1 MKIGRVLKKG
11 VYIMS
16 NVVKKGDFLV
26 FIGAD
31 DEVKEFFIS
40 SAMFDLDNC
49 FTGITGRK
57 NCDHC
62 FGFRLRD
69 GYFYQPGTSYWVDRK
84 ATLEECDKFI
94 QWMEEKGHKFNL
106 NILELTL
113 NK

>member
-1 MKIGRVLKKG
+1 
-11 VYIMS
+11 MS

-31 DEVKEFFIS
+31 NEVKEFFIS

-49 FTGITGRK
+49 HTGITGRK
-57 NCDHC
+57 NCYHC

-69 GYFYQPGTSYWVDRK
+69 GYFYQPVTSYWVDRK
-84 ATLEECDKFI
+84 ATLEESDKFV

-106 NILELTL
+106 NTLELTL
-113 NK
+113 NT

>member
-1 MKIGRVLKKG
+1 
-11 VYIMS
+11 MS

-26 FIGAD
+26 LIGAD
-31 DEVKEFFIS
+31 NEVKDFFIS

-49 FTGITGRK
+49 FTGFIGRK
-57 NCDHC
+57 NCYHC

-94 QWMEEKGHKFNL
+94 QWMEDKGHKFNL
-106 NILELTL
+106 NTLELTL
-113 NK
+113 NT